1 MPLSPIVK
9 ALKDEMERRG
19 LNAVE
24 LSKLADV
31 GQATIYEIMRGEANP
46 TIETVEKLAK
56 ALKMKVTA
64 A

>member
-1 MPLSPIVK
+1 MLSPVVQ
-9 ALKDEMERRG
+9 ALKDEMERQN

-24 LSKLADV
+24 LAGRCDV
-31 GQATIYEIMRGEANP
+31 AQATIYEVMRGDVKPNL
-46 TIETVEKLAK
+46 ETVEKLAK